1 MAVVN
6 LSDGDRM
13 TTRPGSTRD
22 QIEEL
27 AEKKLREH
35 GLLRVPIDPVALAV
49 KEGIKVH
56 NAVFAEANLAGMV
69 ARRGHNISLLVRSA
83 DSPVRKRFTIAHEL
97 GHHFLHLHGDAD
109 GDFVDRADD
118 VDLFRGESRSS
129 AARRPREEV
138 EANQFAAALLMPRV
152 LVAAEMEKLHNVTV
166 EDLARRFNVS
176 AEAMGI
182 RLHELG
188 Y

>member
-1 MAVVN
+1 
-6 LSDGDRM
+6 M
-13 TTRPGSTRD
+13 TAQPSRTKE

-27 AEKKLREH
+27 AEQKLREH
-35 GLLRVPIDPVALAV
+35 SLLRVPVDPVALAV

-69 ARRGHNISLLVRSA
+69 ARRGHNISLLVKHTDA
-83 DSPVRKRFTIAHEL
+83 PVRKRFTIAHEL
-97 GHHFLHLHGDAD
+97 GHHFLHLRGGDD
-109 GDFVDRADD
+109 GDFVDTVAD
-118 VDLFRGESRSS
+118 VDLFRGGS
-129 AARRPREEV
+129 ASPVVRPREEI

-152 LVAAEMEKLHNVTV
+152 LLEEEIERLRTATV
-166 EDLARRFNVS
+166 DDLARRFNVS
-176 AEAMGI
+176 NEAIGI

>member
-1 MAVVN
+1 
-6 LSDGDRM
+6 M
-13 TTRPGSTRD
+13 TTQPGKTKD
-22 QIEEL
+22 QIEQL

-35 GLLRVPIDPVALAV
+35 GLLRVPVDPVALAV
-49 KEGIKVH
+49 KEGIRVH

-69 ARRGHNISLLVRSA
+69 ARRGHNISLLVRHA
-83 DSPVRKRFTIAHEL
+83 DPPVRKRFTIAHEL
-97 GHHFLHLHGDAD
+97 GHHFLHLRGDGD

-118 VDLFRGESRSS
+118 VDLFRGEGGSS
-129 AARRPREEV
+129 IARRPREEI

-152 LVAAEMEKLHNVTV
+152 LVDEEMERLQNATV

-176 AEAMGI
+176 VEAMGI